1 MEKCNMSKPFRGVY
15 TIPSTPLTP
24 DLEIDWDGLRRVVDF
39 CVECGTH
46 GIVWPVN
53 ASGFATLSDEERLQG
68 MQVVTE
74 QTAGRIPVVLG
85 TQGVSASHAAMFSR
99 HADAVGAD
107 AVIAM
112 APYIQALTE
121 EDAIIAYFQAISDAI
136 DIPIFVQNH
145 ARGSVLSVGTLI
157 RLLDEV
163 EYVEYIKEETF
174 PVTHIIT
181 QVIEQS
187 GPKLKGIFGG
197 SGGRFLLLEHPRGV
211 DGQMPGCHITDV
223 VVRLWNALE
232 AGDREEAKRVFGKMG
247 PIFALET
254 LRGSNYAEVLRRR
267 GVIDFAG
274 SRSGGASLID
284 DYDQMALDEIL
295 RDLEP
300 LFTWNE
306 GGPLRYSGI
315 APSAEGSTSTP
326 MGSGSDSDV
335 DTFDQQ

>member
-1 MEKCNMSKPFRGVY
+1 M
-15 TIPSTPLTP
+15 
-24 DLEIDWDGLRRVVDF
+24 
-39 CVECGTH
+39 
-46 GIVWPVN
+46 N
-53 ASGFATLSDEERLQG
+53 ASGFATLSDDERLQG
-68 MQVVTE
+68 AEVVVE
-74 QTAGRIPVVLG
+74 QADGRIPVVIG
-85 TQGVSASHAAMFSR
+85 TQGISAEHAAMFSQ
-99 HADAVGAD
+99 HANDIGAD
-107 AVIAM
+107 AVMAM
-112 APYIQALTE
+112 APYIQPLTD
-121 EDAIIAYFQAISDAI
+121 EDDIVAYYQAIDAVV

-145 ARGSVLSVGTLI
+145 TRGSVLSVKTLM

-163 EYVEYIKEETF
+163 EHVEYIKEETF

-181 QVIEQS
+181 QVREQA

-197 SGGRFLLLEHPRGV
+197 AGGRYLLLEHPRGV

-232 AGDREEAKRVFGKMG
+232 AGDREEAKRVFGMMA

-254 LRGSNYAEVLRRR
+254 TKGTYYPEVLYRR

-284 DYDQMALDEIL
+284 DYDRAALDEIL

-300 LFTWNE
+300 LLTWDK
-306 GGPLRYSGI
+306 GGPIRYSNITPGR
-315 APSAEGSTSTP
+315 GSTAAP
-326 MGSGSDSDV
+326 VAAQSGGGKV

>member
-1 MEKCNMSKPFRGVY
+1 MSEPFRGVY
-15 TIPSTPLTP
+15 TIPSTPLKP
-24 DLEIDWDGLRRVVDF
+24 SMEIDWEGLRNVVDF
-39 CVECGTH
+39 CVECGAH

-85 TQGVSASHAAMFSR
+85 TQGISAQHAAYFSR
-99 HADAVGAD
+99 HANAVGAD
-107 AVIAM
+107 AVMAM

-121 EDAIIAYFQAISDAI
+121 ENAIVDYFQAISDAVEV
-136 DIPIFVQNH
+136 PIFVQNH
-145 ARGSVLSVGTLI
+145 TRGSVLSVSTLV

-163 EYVEYIKEETF
+163 EHVEYIKEETF

-181 QVIEQS
+181 QVLERCD
-187 GPKLKGIFGG
+187 PKLKGIFGG
-197 SGGRFLLLEHPRGV
+197 AGGRFLLLEHPRGV

-223 VVRLWNALE
+223 VVKLWNALDS
-232 AGDREEAKRVFGKMG
+232 GNREEAKMIFGMMG

-284 DYDQMALDEIL
+284 DYDQVALDEIL

-300 LFTWNE
+300 LFTWNK
-306 GGPLRYSGI
+306 GGPIRYSGI
-315 APSAEGSTSTP
+315 APSAERSTSTP